1 MQPLPT
7 IDTLIFKGTHN
18 SYSCRGEGDLDP
30 PCMNHPPNKQIDEF
44 GVWSVELD
52 FSVVS
57 ENGVLTPVVGHDHAG
72 HATCYGSGFPGWPGT
87 YHLADFLDA
96 IRNTT
101 ALKYRPVFI
110 YFDIKTGDGAWGVG
124 DYHSK
129 LSSGIATVREVFQG
143 NVIVLEDYRRQHG
156 GGYPTLPEIVGKVVL
171 FFPSPEFPRPDI
183 PNSPEGTLVSTSA
196 DKCISSQAV
205 EHSMQTGAPLEGGG
219 NAGPGGY
226 RVFRLDQ
233 YQADWTF
240 EYGVPPNP
248 LVVDVTVQPPWT
260 VTDSEGDEW
269 NCTSP
274 LVETQGDVWKGE
286 IVHEHGTFRFP
297 YKTVSR
303 AITRAEGT
311 TAHGVQDAKR
321 AGHGWTVLLR
331 PGHYPETLT
340 IAIPLTLKKD
350 DRFAGT
356 VVIGR

>member
-1 MQPLPT
+1 
-7 IDTLIFKGTHN
+7 
-18 SYSCRGEGDLDP
+18 
-30 PCMNHPPNKQIDEF
+30 MNHPPNKQIDEF

-52 FSVVS
+52 FSVVN
-57 ENGVLTPVVGHDHAG
+57 ENGVLTPVVGHDDAG
-72 HATCYGSGFPGWPGT
+72 HATCYGPGFPGWPGT
-87 YHLADFLDA
+87 YHLADFLDSM
-96 IRNTT
+96 RNTE

-110 YFDIKTGDGAWGVG
+110 YFDIKTEGGWFGLPGGWGVG

-129 LSSGIATVREVFQG
+129 LALGIATVREVFQG
-143 NVIVLEDYRRQHG
+143 NVIILEEYIRQYG
-156 GGYPTLPEIVGKVVL
+156 EYPTLPEIVGKAVI
-171 FFPSPEFPRPDI
+171 FFPSPEFHRADI
-183 PNSPEGTLVSTSA
+183 PNSPDGTLVSTSA
-196 DKCISSQAV
+196 DKCTSSQAV
-205 EHSMQTGAPLEGGG
+205 EHSIQTGDPLEGERK
-219 NAGPGGY
+219 AGPGGY

-248 LVVDVTVQPPWT
+248 LVVDLTAQPPWT
-260 VTDSEGDEW
+260 VTDSVGDEW
-269 NCTSP
+269 DCRIP
-274 LVETQGDVWKGE
+274 LLGIQGDVWKGE

-311 TAHGVQDAKR
+311 TAHGVRDAKR
-321 AGHGWTVLLR
+321 AGYGWTVLMR
-331 PGHYPETLT
+331 PGNYPETLT